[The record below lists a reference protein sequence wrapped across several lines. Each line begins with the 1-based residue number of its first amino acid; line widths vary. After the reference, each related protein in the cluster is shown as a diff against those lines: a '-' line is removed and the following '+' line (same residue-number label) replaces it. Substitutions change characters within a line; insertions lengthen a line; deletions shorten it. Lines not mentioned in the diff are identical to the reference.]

1 VVSASFVLLL
11 TFAALAPLDG
21 LYLHL
26 WRYRLHARAE
36 SRREHALHTARALL
50 FPVILV
56 LLYGGSSSGW
66 PLLLGAV
73 LVAADVAI
81 QAADMW
87 VEPASR
93 AGLGGLSSFESVLHG
108 VLITIGSASLAL
120 MLGSRPVSAWSLAA
134 APTLGPS
141 HGPFAE
147 QVVGM
152 LLPGAVLIAGLHLY
166 LWLRP
171 ASLIEEGAR
180 S

>member
-1 VVSASFVLLL
+1 VVSASIVLLL
-11 TFAALAPLDG
+11 VFAALAPLDG

-26 WRYRLHARAE
+26 WRYRLHTRAE
-36 SRREHALHTARALL
+36 SRHEHALHTARALL

-56 LLYGGSSSGW
+56 LVYGGRSSGW
-66 PLLLGAV
+66 PLVLGAALIAV
-73 LVAADVAI
+73 DVSV

-93 AGLGGLSSFESVLHG
+93 ADLGGLSSFESVLHG
-108 VLITIGSASLAL
+108 ILITIGSASLAL
-120 MLGSRPVSAWSLAA
+120 MLGSRPASAWSLAV

-147 QVVGM
+147 WAVEM
-152 LLPGAVLIAGLHLY
+152 LLPGAVLIAGLHVY

-171 ASLIEEGAR
+171 TSLIEEGAR

>member
-1 VVSASFVLLL
+1 
-11 TFAALAPLDG
+11 
-21 LYLHL
+21 
-26 WRYRLHARAE
+26 
-36 SRREHALHTARALL
+36 LL
-50 FPVILV
+50 FPVILL

-66 PLLLGAV
+66 PLVLGTS
-73 LVAADVAI
+73 LVVIDFVI

-93 AGLGGLSSFESVLHG
+93 GGLSGLSSFESVLHG

-134 APTLGPS
+134 APTFGLS

-147 QVVGM
+147 RVVEL

-166 LWLRP
+166 FCFRP
-171 ASLIEEGAR
+171 TSLIEEGA
-180 S
+180 